1 MQLGARSSP
10 CPCLRA
16 SRGKSVDGRFEEAT
30 KFHIP
35 NVQARRPKRMPGR
48 SPAAGHAHLRIDPL
62 FERLDY
68 ERIIVPCPE
77 VDGSESVRHGRL
89 ADQLGDI
96 VLAVD

>member
-1 MQLGARSSP
+1 MGSSRKPPSSTYPTCRHGVRSVCLGGVRS
-10 CPCLRA
+10 
-16 SRGKSVDGRFEEAT
+16 
-30 KFHIP
+30 
-35 NVQARRPKRMPGR
+35 
-48 SPAAGHAHLRIDPL
+48 AGHAHLRIDPL